1 MSKSCYFLQDGEFGL
16 GNKTTIMV
24 LKSLI
29 RLFSKLQVIAI
40 SGKNPK
46 MKIKF
51 EELVKNTD
59 SQERIKVLEY
69 TNKVP
74 ELMSISSFVI
84 TKPGGLTST
93 ESLTSHLPMVIINPI
108 PGQEEENAEF
118 LVEKGVAVWIKKKDN
133 VARALKML
141 YRDTQKLPLMKE
153 NAIVLAKPNSTEDI
167 CKILLENTKKN
178 PV

>member
-1 MSKSCYFLQDGEFGL
+1 MKKLSCFLLVGEFGL
-16 GNKTTIMV
+16 GNKTTILI

-29 RLFSKLQVIAI
+29 RLFPKLQVVAI

-46 MKIKF
+46 MKNKF
-51 EELVKNTD
+51 EELVKSTN
-59 SQERIKVLEY
+59 SANRIKILEY

-118 LVEKGVAVWIKKKDN
+118 LVEKGVAIWIKKNDN
-133 VARALKML
+133 VVRVLKDL
-141 YRDTQKLPLMKE
+141 YRDKSTLELMKK
-153 NAIVLAKPNSTEDI
+153 NTFDLAKPDSTADI
-167 CKILLENTKKN
+167 CKILLG
-178 PV
+178 

>member
-1 MSKSCYFLQDGEFGL
+1 MLVGEFGL
-16 GNKTTIMV
+16 GNKTTILV

-29 RLFSKLQVIAI
+29 RLFPKLQVVAV

-46 MKIKF
+46 MKNKF
-51 EELVKNTD
+51 DELVKNTNSLD
-59 SQERIKVLEY
+59 RIKVLEY

-118 LVEKGVAVWIKKKDN
+118 LVEKGVAIWIKKNDN
-133 VARALKML
+133 VVRILKDL
-141 YRDTQKLPLMKE
+141 YCDKSTLELMKK
-153 NAIVLAKPNSTEDI
+153 NTFDLAKPDSTADI
-167 CKILLENTKKN
+167 CKILLG
-178 PV
+178 